1 MRIVRLLPTIA
12 LADQRGGEFCARPL
26 FKTPVLSATIASLQP
41 QLAGAFSQS
50 RNVSVIRSI
59 YIGIYRVAIT
69 EILMK
74 LLSSYFLSFSLP
86 KF

>member
-59 YIGIYRVAIT
+59 YIVPISFPFPYQ
-69 EILMK
+69 
-74 LLSSYFLSFSLP
+74 SSNWKTRASLDWYP
-86 KF
+86 